1 MKKAV
6 SIVLTVLTIML
17 TVSPCAFA
25 IEAGE
30 QYTFVDAGNSIIY
43 YYLDE
48 NGHEY
53 VYKDGQKMYI
63 LLPLDKYRMTESE
76 ATALENSGTYTA
88 KAQFSSQPFSSTYGY
103 VIISTLFNSTV
114 YFPTVTGYL
123 NYPANADCLRLKT
136 SNHSPWYVGHKLN
149 VHLYVKS
156 RDDGSIYDY
165 HYFDQSCS
173 ITKGYTLSGRF
184 AEKVNVSLVT
194 VSEMASCTLAVTA
207 TEG

>member
-6 SIVLTVLTIML
+6 SIVFTILTILL

-30 QYTFVDAGNSIIY
+30 QYTFVDADNSIIY

-76 ATALENSGTYTA
+76 ATA
-88 KAQFSSQPFSSTYGY
+88 
-103 VIISTLFNSTV
+103 
-114 YFPTVTGYL
+114 
-123 NYPANADCLRLKT
+123 
-136 SNHSPWYVGHKLN
+136 
-149 VHLYVKS
+149 
-156 RDDGSIYDY
+156 
-165 HYFDQSCS
+165 
-173 ITKGYTLSGRF
+173 
-184 AEKVNVSLVT
+184 
-194 VSEMASCTLAVTA
+194 
-207 TEG
+207 